1 MHPITLPLMGLLAA
15 YLFIYVF
22 ALPLVAFDRVPSWG
36 TWMGGVLNLLQG
48 TLTGLWLMGNAGRR
62 GALAALLILG
72 LAWAVEHI
80 GVTRGVPF
88 GRYVY
93 TDTLGAR
100 MAGAV
105 PWPIPWA
112 WLLLIP
118 ATLGT
123 ARLLV
128 GRQAARPG
136 ALLLIAPL
144 LALLYDLALE
154 PFATTIMGYW
164 RWIERGPLHGVPT
177 VNYLAWYGTALLLS
191 GVTLALCR
199 RAIIV
204 PRLLPRLPLLL
215 YSLNLLLVALVDLAH
230 GYVGIG
236 LFGLAALA
244 LGGWRLRRELAALP
258 GELRH
263 AGARAMRLTRP
274 PGTFLSGGGD
284 AGDVRASDP
293 SAH

>member
-1 MHPITLPLMGLLAA
+1 MHPVTRPLLVLLAV

-22 ALPLVAFDRVPSWG
+22 ALPLVACDRVPRWG
-36 TWMGGVLNLLQG
+36 SWMGGVLNLLQG
-48 TLTGLWLMGNAGRR
+48 MLMGLWLVGNAGRR

-100 MAGAV
+100 LAGAV

-123 ARLLV
+123 AWLLV
-128 GRQAARPG
+128 GRHAARPG
-136 ALLLIAPL
+136 VLLLSAPL

-177 VNYLAWYGTALLLS
+177 INYLAWYGTALLLS
-191 GVTLALCR
+191 GLTLALCR
-199 RAIIV
+199 QAILA

-215 YSLNLLLVALVDLAH
+215 YSLNLLLVALVDLAR

-236 LFGLAALA
+236 LLGLALVAV
-244 LGGWRLRRELAALP
+244 GGWRLRREFAALP
-258 GELRH
+258 DELRQ
-263 AGARAMRLTRP
+263 AGP
-274 PGTFLSGGGD
+274 
-284 AGDVRASDP
+284 
-293 SAH
+293 